1 MYDIDNLDNKSKVIL
16 DAKLVGNY
24 KRYRLS
30 VSSLDDIINNNI
42 DNNINNNVLNKSKL

>member
-1 MYDIDNLDNKSKVIL
+1 MYNIDNKPKVIL

-30 VSSLDDIINNNI
+30 ISSLDDNNNI
-42 DNNINNNVLNKSKL
+42 NINSNVLNKSKL